1 MNIRKVKGIL
11 NLVKLAK
18 DTVILEGKHGIGK
31 SSIVQEYSRENN
43 YFLTELFL
51 SNQEVGDLIGHP
63 ITENGVMSWSIPVW
77 LHRMQE
83 ASSKGIECVLHLDEL
98 NRADPDV
105 LQSALQLVLEGK
117 IHEHSLP
124 ITNNNKT
131 QIIASINPP
140 DDVYDVIELDPAL
153 LDRFLFISVE
163 PDLESFL
170 GYCEENNIHP
180 EIQEFLKENPKYL
193 HWSSDKIGSTPR
205 SWAKLSNYLFLDLE
219 ENTLDII
226 IGKIG
231 IIPGREFFT
240 FMNSK
245 INLRDVI
252 DVIRKNKSEYSDIQE
267 LANTLPNLGSPI
279 RKTAAIQQIKDPFDL
294 LVFMYSL
301 EQEILVS
308 SLKDLKGTEMFNNL
322 VKLDEALNNKAL
334 FKKAIGNRTHNT

>member
-1 MNIRKVKGIL
+1 MNIRKSKDIFKL
-11 NLVKLAK
+11 AKLAK

-31 SSIVQEYSRENN
+31 SSIVQEYSKENN
-43 YFLTELFL
+43 YYLTELFL

-63 ITENGVMSWSIPVW
+63 ITENGVMSWSVPVW
-77 LHRMQE
+77 LHRMRE
-83 ASSKGIECVLHLDEL
+83 ASAKGIECILHLDEL

-124 ITNNNKT
+124 ITAGNKT
-131 QIIASINPP
+131 QIIASINPA
-140 DDVYDVIELDPAL
+140 DDIYDVIELDPAL

-163 PDLESFL
+163 PDLESFIE
-170 GYCEENNIHP
+170 YCIEKNIHS

-205 SWAKLSNYLFLDLE
+205 SWAKLSNYLYLDLG
-219 ENTLDII
+219 ENALDII

-231 IIPGREFFT
+231 IIPGKEFFV

-252 DVIRKNKSEYSDIQE
+252 EVIEANKSKFSNIQE

-279 RKTAAIQQIKDPFDL
+279 RKTSAIQQIKDPFNL

-308 SLKDLKGTEMFNNL
+308 ALKDLKGTEIFSNL
-322 VKLDEALNNKAL
+322 VRLDEALNNKAL
-334 FKKAIGNRTHNT
+334 FKKAIGNTN